1 MKCLI
6 LNFNL
11 KGNIQNMFNY
21 VKTYNTD
28 NLFDIF
34 KDVDA
39 ILKGNSDTL
48 SKTLNN
54 CTYDDY
60 TIKED
65 KGAKYVEI
73 PVAGFSKDEI
83 TITVDEGI
91 LKVVAHQGE
100 DTFSDL
106 ERPDITF
113 TRKLDSADTKVTA
126 EYQNG
131 LLRLRFAEPE
141 KKDTSRK
148 VEII

>member
-1 MKCLI
+1 
-6 LNFNL
+6 
-11 KGNIQNMFNY
+11 MFNY

-39 ILKGNSDTL
+39 ILKSNTDAF
-48 SKTLNN
+48 SKTLNT

-60 TIKED
+60 TVEND

-73 PVAGFSKDEI
+73 PVVGFAKDEI
-83 TITVDEGI
+83 TITVDEDV